1 MLFDEEGK
9 PSPKELFDQLKNRA
23 KEVSHV
29 LKEVRDENRR
39 LKAEL
44 TAIRG
49 ELDGFRSKVEAY
61 EGERQEL
68 KAIVEDL
75 LKEFEQV
82 SR

>member
-9 PSPKELFDQLKNRA
+9 PSPKELFDRLKERA

-44 TAIRG
+44 SSLRE
-49 ELDGFRSKVEAY
+49 ELDGLKSRVGAY